1 MKGVIFFCVSGLLVL
16 LSGCAITENSAE
28 DVGEQFQR
36 GIEGRGQI
44 VPNNPLSDDFG
55 PDYN

>member
-1 MKGVIFFCVSGLLVL
+1 VIFFCVSGLLAL

>member
-1 MKGVIFFCVSGLLVL
+1 MKGVIFFCVTGLISL
-16 LSGCAITENSAE
+16 LSGCAISEHSAE

-44 VPNNPLSDDFG
+44 VPNSPLKDSFG